1 MHHTGLGPPRAYSFA
16 FGFATTRLAPLFS
29 SAAASPTMSST
40 IFCAGS
46 TSWIIDDTRP
56 ISHGRVFALISG
68 FFFSSASCGRMPCDV
83 SSRISA
89 WRLLFLRRSS
99 SDRQKSRGEEG
110 TDQSST

>member
-1 MHHTGLGPPRAYSFA
+1 MQHHTRPPRAHSFA
-16 FGFATTRLAPLFS
+16 FAFATTRLAPWFS